1 MNGNAI
7 IKSTMLGIEDHGI
20 MICYL
25 NLEQDGY
32 GQGFGG
38 YVLDGPYNDTTRQR
52 EPNKVCGFFIKRIME
67 TVGVSKWEDLVGKYA
82 RVIGEDFGE
91 IHGIGNIIEDKW
103 FYPKEE
109 IKELECKEDSNEEVK
124 T

>member
-1 MNGNAI
+1 MNGNAR

-20 MICYL
+20 MTCYL
-25 NLEQDGY
+25 NLEQNGK

-38 YVLDGPYNDTTRQR
+38 YGLDGPYNDTTRQR
-52 EPNKVCGFFIKRIME
+52 EPNKLCGFWIKRIME
-67 TVGVSKWEDLVGKYA
+67 TVGVYKWEDLVGKYV
-82 RVIGEDFGE
+82 RVVGTSGE
-91 IHGIGNIIEDKW
+91 IYGIGNIIEDKW

-109 IKELECKEDSNEEVK
+109 IKKLEYSYDSNEEVK